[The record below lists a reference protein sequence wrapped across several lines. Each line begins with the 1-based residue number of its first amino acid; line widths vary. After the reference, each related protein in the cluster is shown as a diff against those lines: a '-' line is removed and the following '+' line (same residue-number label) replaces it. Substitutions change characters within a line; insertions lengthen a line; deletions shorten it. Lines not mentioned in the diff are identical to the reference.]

1 MPRFREMCIITGT
14 DYNNHTNNY
23 NIYYYYDIYK
33 KGGKITMSEEE
44 KKIYNLFDLNNEDVF
59 KDLLIENCPI
69 NKSGICDIMSKY
81 NFILI

>member
-1 MPRFREMCIITGT
+1 MTTLAMILNKLKLDMPRFREMCIITGT

-44 KKIYNLFDLNNEDVF
+44 KVLREYIRKKIR
-59 KDLLIENCPI
+59 
-69 NKSGICDIMSKY
+69 SK
-81 NFILI
+81 IHRE